1 MRSSVR
7 FIRRGRIVELSAA
20 EARMTLLDWLRLR
33 DAAVGTKEGCAE
45 GDCGACTVILA
56 RMKQGRVV
64 HEPVNACILLAGQ
77 ADGAEV
83 LTVEDLSPTGAVHH
97 PVQDAML
104 RLHGSQCG
112 FCTPGI
118 VMSLAAMHQD
128 APRPVSRQAVCDQ
141 LAGNLCRCTGY
152 RPIVEAAL
160 EACAAPQPE
169 VPAARGVALTALRD
183 EAAIFAGNDAA
194 FFAAPRR
201 EAELFDL
208 LARYPD
214 ALVVAGATDAGLWL
228 TKALIAAPRV
238 IWLARVEGLDRIE
251 RTRTALS
258 IGATATVA
266 DAARELGSLAPDL
279 AQVIRRFGSTQ
290 VRASA
295 TVGGNIANASPIG
308 DLAPCL
314 IALGATLEL
323 AAGNATRTLPLED
336 FFVAY
341 KKQDRRSGE
350 IVRRISVPLPDVAM
364 QFRAFKITKRMD
376 EDISAVLG
384 AFAFQVDGRRIAS
397 ARVAFGG
404 MAGIP
409 ARARTTEQ
417 RLLGLDLDAP
427 PTWPPLL
434 DCLAAEF
441 KPLSDHRASAEYRS
455 LVARNLLHKAL
466 LEIAGAPLS
475 STRIVTHVEAAHAG
489 E

>member
-1 MRSSVR
+1 MRSHVR
-7 FIRRGRIVELSAA
+7 FIRRARTVELSAA

-56 RMKQGRVV
+56 RVRNGLIV

-83 LTVEDLSPTGAVHH
+83 LTVEDLTPDGAQLH

-104 RLHGSQCG
+104 KLHGSQCG

-118 VMSLAAMHQD
+118 VMSLAAMHRE

-160 EACAAPQPE
+160 QACAAPKPE
-169 VPAARGVALTALRD
+169 IPAARVAALTTLED
-183 EAAIFAGNDAA
+183 GTAIFAGDDAA
-194 FFAAPRR
+194 FFAAPRT
-201 EAELFDL
+201 ETELADL
-208 LARYPD
+208 LARHPD
-214 ALVVAGATDAGLWL
+214 ALLVAGSTDAGLWL

-238 IWLARVEGLDRIE
+238 IWLGRVQGIDRVE
-251 RTRTALS
+251 RTSTALS

-266 DAARELGSLAPDL
+266 RASRELGALAPDL
-279 AQVIRRFGSTQ
+279 AEVIRRFGSMQ

-323 AAGNATRTLPLED
+323 GAGERTRTMPLED
-336 FFVAY
+336 FFLAY
-341 KKQDRRSGE
+341 GKQDRRPGE
-350 IVRRISVPLPDVAM
+350 IVRRIAVPVPDTATI
-364 QFRAFKITKRMD
+364 FRAYKITKRMD

-384 AFAFQVDGRRIAS
+384 AFAFQMQGRRIAS

-404 MAGIP
+404 MAGTP
-409 ARARTTEQ
+409 ARARATEHV
-417 RLLGLDLDAP
+417 LASIELDAP
-427 PTWPPLL
+427 ATWLPAL

-441 KPLSDHRASAEYRS
+441 KPLSDHRASAGYRS

-466 LEIAGAPLS
+466 LEIAGAPQF
-475 STRIVTHVEAAHAG
+475 STRIVSHTEAAHAG

>member
-1 MRSSVR
+1 MRSHVR
-7 FIRRGRIVELSAA
+7 FIRRGKAVEISGAD
-20 EARMTLLDWLRLR
+20 ARMTLLDWLRLR

-56 RMKQGRVV
+56 RTKNGRVV
-64 HEPVNACILLAGQ
+64 HQPVNACILLAGQ

-83 LTVEDLSPTGAVHH
+83 LTVEDLTPAGSELD
-97 PVQDAML
+97 PVQEAML

-118 VMSLAAMHQD
+118 VMSLAALHRE

-152 RPIVEAAL
+152 RPIIEAAL
-160 EACAAPQPE
+160 EACAMPKPE
-169 VPAARGVALTALRD
+169 IPSPRVAAVGALQDNRS
-183 EAAIFAGNDAA
+183 IFSGDDAA
-194 FFAAPRR
+194 FFAAPRT
-201 EAELFDL
+201 EAELGDL

-214 ALVVAGATDAGLWL
+214 ALVVAGSTDAGLWL
-228 TKALIAAPRV
+228 TKALISAPRV

-251 RTRTALS
+251 RTGTALT

-266 DAARELGSLAPDL
+266 DASRELGALAPDF
-279 AQVIRRFGSTQ
+279 AEVIRRFGSTQ

-314 IALGATLEL
+314 IALGASLEL
-323 AAGNATRTLPLED
+323 GAGDAIRTMPLED
-336 FFVAY
+336 FFIAY
-341 KKQDRRSGE
+341 KKQDRRPGE
-350 IVRRISVPLPDVAM
+350 IVRRISIEFPDPATS
-364 QFRAFKITKRMD
+364 FRAYKITKRMD
-376 EDISAVLG
+376 EDISSVLG
-384 AFAFQVDGRRIAS
+384 AFAFHTDGRRITS
-397 ARVAFGG
+397 ARIAFGG

-409 ARARTTEQ
+409 ARARATE
-417 RLLGLDLDAP
+417 RALAGLDLDAP
-427 PTWPPLL
+427 STWLSSL
-434 DCLAAEF
+434 DCLAGEF
-441 KPLSDHRASAEYRS
+441 QPLSDHRASAAYRS

-466 LEIAGAPLS
+466 LEIAGVPLS
-475 STRIVTHVEAAHAG
+475 TTRIVSHGEAAHAG

>member
-1 MRSSVR
+1 MRSQVR
-7 FIRRGRIVELSAA
+7 FIRRGKAVELSGA

-56 RMKQGRVV
+56 RSKNGRVV

-83 LTVEDLSPTGAVHH
+83 LTVEDLTPAGAELH

-118 VMSLAAMHQD
+118 VMSLAAMHRES
-128 APRPVSRQAVCDQ
+128 PRPVSRQAVCNQ

-152 RPIVEAAL
+152 RPIIEAAL
-160 EACAAPQPE
+160 QACSAPQPE
-169 VPAARGVALTALRD
+169 VPASRVAALTTLQDGAP
-183 EAAIFAGNDAA
+183 IFAGDDAA
-194 FFAAPRR
+194 FFAAPRT
-201 EAELFDL
+201 EAELADL

-214 ALVVAGATDAGLWL
+214 ALIVAGSTDAGLWL
-228 TKALIAAPRV
+228 TKALIEAPRV

-251 RTRTALS
+251 RTSNAIS
-258 IGATATVA
+258 IGATATLA
-266 DAARELGSLAPDL
+266 DAARELGALAPDL
-279 AQVIRRFGSTQ
+279 AEIIRRFGSTQ

-314 IALGATLEL
+314 IALGASLEL
-323 AAGNATRTLPLED
+323 GVGGSTRTLQLED
-336 FFVAY
+336 FFIAY
-341 KKQDRRSGE
+341 KKQDRRPGE
-350 IVRRISVPLPDVAM
+350 IVRRIAVQVPDATTR
-364 QFRAFKITKRMD
+364 FRAYKITKRMD

-384 AFAFQVDGRRIAS
+384 AFAFHMDGRRIAS

-409 ARARTTEQ
+409 ARARATEHA
-417 RLLGLDLDAP
+417 LANIDLDTPA
-427 PTWPPLL
+427 TWPPAL

-441 KPLSDHRASAEYRS
+441 KPLSDHRASAEYRI

-475 STRIVTHVEAAHAG
+475 STRIVSQMEAAHAG